1 MFFLCVSMNLAL
13 LDRLVNLIR
22 ARDVSEAA
30 ICRLEDFLVHP
41 YPRVSDSTPKLVL
54 NFQQSV

>member
-1 MFFLCVSMNLAL
+1 MFFLCVSLNLVL

-22 ARDVSEAA
+22 VRDVSEAA

-41 YPRVSDSTPKLVL
+41 YPRVSDFT
-54 NFQQSV
+54 